1 MPSHRH
7 EALLQLFRNR
17 PSLAPELLREALRR
31 RLPEYAEVKVDSA
44 DLTQAQP
51 TEYRADMV
59 IRLVRERPVLG
70 IVVEVQLSKWARKR
84 YVWPAY
90 VAVLRA
96 RLQCPVWLF
105 VITPK
110 ESVARWAAK
119 RVDLGADN
127 WFAPV
132 VLGPADVPE
141 VMDEERARA
150 DPELAV
156 LSAMSHGR
164 DPHIEKSTR
173 IAHAAQVASL
183 ALDDDRARLYFDL
196 VLNSLS
202 EAARRALQAM
212 NPATYEY
219 QSDFCRGLFAQGKAA
234 GKAEGRTEGYE
245 SGERN
250 GRVAFAARLLTV
262 RFGPLGAE
270 VQSRL
275 ASASLSELDALADRL
290 LTART
295 LQEALG
301 PI

>member
-31 RLPEYAEVKVDSA
+31 KLPEYAEVQVDSA

-70 IVVEVQLSKWARKR
+70 IIVEVQLSKWARKR

-141 VMDEERARA
+141 VI
-150 DPELAV
+150 
-156 LSAMSHGR
+156 
-164 DPHIEKSTR
+164 PHIEKSTR

>member
-31 RLPEYAEVKVDSA
+31 KLPEYAEVQVDSA

-70 IVVEVQLSKWARKR
+70 IIVEVQLSKWARKR

-90 VAVLRA
+90 GAVLRA

-141 VMDEERARA
+141 VI
-150 DPELAV
+150 
-156 LSAMSHGR
+156 
-164 DPHIEKSTR
+164 PHIEKSTR